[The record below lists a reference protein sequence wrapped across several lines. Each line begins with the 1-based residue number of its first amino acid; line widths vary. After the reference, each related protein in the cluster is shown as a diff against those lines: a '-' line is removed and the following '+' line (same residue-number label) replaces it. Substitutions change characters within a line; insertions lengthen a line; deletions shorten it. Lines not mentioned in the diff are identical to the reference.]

1 MPKKATKT
9 EAEAKTP
16 EDDFSTVHEFKG
28 NSYDLSNSD
37 AVKDLLARFSGPHK
51 CDGLVKGLIKSICH
65 KKLPKSCRDYQVRQI
80 ERLTLSDEDYNVKL
94 AKQSERKARYTPSSY
109 FIFQDEIKSEN
120 SSLTAKDVKSL
131 WDGLSASER
140 KVYTDKAAELKKAK
154 LKELS
159 SSKKSSKKEKKTQD
173 SPKKRTRK
181 KNN

>member
-9 EAEAKTP
+9 EAKTTEAKTT

-37 AVKDLLARFSGPHK
+37 DVKNLLARFSGPHK
-51 CDGLVKGLIKSICH
+51 CEGLVKGLIKSICH
-65 KKLPKSCRDYQVRQI
+65 KKLPKSNRDYQVRQI
-80 ERLTLSDEDYNVKL
+80 ERLTLSDEDYKVKL

-109 FIFQDEIKSEN
+109 FIFQDERKSEN

-131 WDGLSASER
+131 WAGLSTSER

-159 SSKKSSKKEKKTQD
+159 SKKPSKKKRGGRNKKAKASS
-173 SPKKRTRK
+173 
-181 KNN
+181 